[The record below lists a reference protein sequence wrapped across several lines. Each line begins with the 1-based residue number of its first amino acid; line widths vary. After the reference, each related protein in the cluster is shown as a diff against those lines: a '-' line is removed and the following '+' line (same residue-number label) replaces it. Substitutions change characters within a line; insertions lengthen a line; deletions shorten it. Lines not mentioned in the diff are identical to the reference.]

1 MEEKVKVSCKI
12 PQEWQAKIELLAT
25 ERNTQPSKIIYEA
38 LGQYLGK
45 NANTDDSRINVLEV
59 EVTMLKRQ
67 VAELAM
73 LKRQIAELTML
84 ANSWQ
89 SKPLRKSVEV
99 RLNADE
105 DDDLIEDEPD
115 EILYDFLPPEER

>member
-12 PQEWQAKIELLAT
+12 PQEWQAKIELLAK
-25 ERNTQPSKIIYEA
+25 ERKTQPNKIIYEA
-38 LGQYLGK
+38 LGQYLGE

-67 VAELAM
+67 VAELTI
-73 LKRQIAELTML
+73 LVRNRQPSSL
-84 ANSWQ
+84 A
-89 SKPLRKSVEV
+89 KLPEV
-99 RLNADE
+99 QPNVE
-105 DDDLIEDEPD
+105 DDDDFIEDEPD